1 MLSLIVGTKQT
12 KKTLTADIQIIKRRE
27 LKLRTTKNY
36 QITNEDDK
44 RGRKEQRRCKTIGNI
59 QKGCGEL
66 LPINYNLEY
75 K

>member
-12 KKTLTADIQIIKRRE
+12 KKTLTADVQIIKRRE

-44 RGRKEQRRCKTIGNI
+44 RGRK
-59 QKGCGEL
+59 KGTKEMQNNRKYTKRL
-66 LPINYNLEY
+66 W
-75 K
+75 